1 MPPLQ
6 PSASFAR
13 SQSHRDDVERLG
25 EQIAELAAQIHAAT
39 YQLLVMIR
47 EFDEREGWDGFA
59 SCAHW
64 LNWRAGIGLGAAREK
79 VRVARA
85 LAGLPSL
92 SAEMEKGLLS
102 YSKVRALTRV
112 ANDATEEELLELAR
126 AGTAAHVE
134 KLVRAWRRADRLAEA
149 EEEERRH
156 QSRGLRA
163 WVDEDGMVVV
173 RGRLTPEA
181 GAALMKA
188 LQAAG
193 EKLYQAADEERR
205 GEVSAEQRRADAL
218 GLVAE
223 SALEGGLDPGTRGDR
238 YQVVVHVEA
247 AALEAEH
254 EEGQSVMEGR
264 YVYAETSRRL
274 ACDCAR
280 VVMTHGPDGSILD
293 VGRLTRTIPPALRR
307 ALAVRDGG
315 CRFPGCG
322 LKLCEAHHVEHWADG
337 GATKLDNLLE
347 LCRRHHRAVH
357 EEGYRV
363 ELADGGEAVFRRPD
377 GRVIPHVPPPAVVE
391 EPLRGLLERVAS
403 AGVTIDPSALPT
415 WDGSGCDFGWAVEW
429 FRQGGSSGAAR
440 HPG

>member
-1 MPPLQ
+1 VPPLQ
-6 PSASFAR
+6 PCASSAR

-47 EFDEREGWDGFA
+47 EFDEREGWEGFA

-85 LAGLPSL
+85 LAGLPRL

-112 ANDATEEELLELAR
+112 ANEATEEELLEFAR

-193 EKLYQAADEERR
+193 EKLYRAADEERR

-223 SALEGGLDPGTRGDR
+223 SALAGGLDPGTRGDR

-247 AALEAEH
+247 AALEAEN

-264 YVYAETSRRL
+264 HVSAETSRRL
-274 ACDCAR
+274 ACDCAK

-293 VGRLTRTIPPALRR
+293 VGRRTRTIPPALRR

-322 LKLCEAHHVEHWADG
+322 LKLCEATMSSTGPTAVPPSSTISSSSAA
-337 GATKLDNLLE
+337 ATTARSTRRATGWSWPTVARRSSAGPMEGRSLT
-347 LCRRHHRAVH
+347 CRRPPWSRSRCA
-357 EEGYRV
+357 GCWS
-363 ELADGGEAVFRRPD
+363 GWRRP
-377 GRVIPHVPPPAVVE
+377 GPRSIRQPCRP
-391 EPLRGLLERVAS
+391 GTG
-403 AGVTIDPSALPT
+403 AGVTSVGRWSGFARGRRALT
-415 WDGSGCDFGWAVEW
+415 
-429 FRQGGSSGAAR
+429 
-440 HPG
+440 